1 MKKNILVVDDSALMR
16 SMLCDII
23 ETDSRFSV
31 EDTAKNGRDALDLIM
46 KKHSS
51 YDVILMDINMP
62 YMDGLEV
69 LKRMRQNHIHNR
81 VIIISSLTKN
91 DDGRYTIRA
100 LELGAM
106 DFIAKP
112 ESYVQIR
119 NEKFRNEVIQ
129 SLCMACG
136 VNHETKHSVIKRHTV
151 RHEEKNENRVYGG
164 GKIVALAC
172 STGGPKALKEVIPRL
187 SADIAAPV
195 MVVQHMPQGFTK
207 PLAERLDGISAIKVK
222 EAQEGEVLK
231 NGVVYIAPGGIHMIL
246 ENRSGKHVIGFSDAP
261 PREGVKPCANI
272 MYESLDG
279 KGFEEIV
286 CVVLTGMGADGTKG
300 IRKLESKNKIH
311 VIAQNEKT
319 SVVYGMPKAIA
330 EAGLADEIL
339 PLGNIAKAIIKNTGV
354 LNNGR

>member
-1 MKKNILVVDDSALMR
+1 MPKKILLVDDSALMR

-129 SLCMACG
+129 
-136 VNHETKHSVIKRHTV
+136 
-151 RHEEKNENRVYGG
+151 
-164 GKIVALAC
+164 
-172 STGGPKALKEVIPRL
+172 
-187 SADIAAPV
+187 
-195 MVVQHMPQGFTK
+195 
-207 PLAERLDGISAIKVK
+207 
-222 EAQEGEVLK
+222 
-231 NGVVYIAPGGIHMIL
+231 
-246 ENRSGKHVIGFSDAP
+246 
-261 PREGVKPCANI
+261 
-272 MYESLDG
+272 
-279 KGFEEIV
+279 
-286 CVVLTGMGADGTKG
+286 
-300 IRKLESKNKIH
+300 
-311 VIAQNEKT
+311 
-319 SVVYGMPKAIA
+319 
-330 EAGLADEIL
+330 
-339 PLGNIAKAIIKNTGV
+339 
-354 LNNGR
+354 